1 MFKIELRACHL
12 LKNEKEYNKKTRI
25 LLDLRICFQLIF
37 LEAVTI
43 IIIFETEVNI

>member
-1 MFKIELRACHL
+1 MELKACHL

-37 LEAVTI
+37 FLAVTI
-43 IIIFETEVNI
+43 INIFETEVNI